1 MCLNLQI
8 KSLIRILNETL
19 SIYDYLRN
27 IKEISFTSF
36 SHFLSCFAF
45 KFSSLSFS
53 MPFPLPLSLSW
64 ADIDLKF
71 QLLFVAATTS
81 TTTTTEA
88 ATTRA
93 ATAGAAFLAVV
104 AAVSQAATS
113 IWQFYEHKW
122 HFVNVIVT
130 LPRPL
135 FTGTEHSST
144 PTQPAAFISMP

>member
-71 QLLFVAATTS
+71 QLLFVAATT
-81 TTTTTEA
+81 TTTT
-88 ATTRA
+88 TTRA
-93 ATAGAAFLAVV
+93 ATAGAALLAVV

-135 FTGTEHSST
+135 FTSTEHSST

>member
-27 IKEISFTSF
+27 MKEISFTSF
-36 SHFLSCFAF
+36 AHFLSCFAF

-71 QLLFVAATTS
+71 QLLFVA
-81 TTTTTEA
+81 TTTTTTT
-88 ATTRA
+88 TTRA
-93 ATAGAAFLAVV
+93 AAARAALLAVV

-130 LPRPL
+130 LPRLL
-135 FTGTEHSST
+135 FTGTEHSAT